1 MSLKTFRGGVHPE
14 EKKELSVGKPIEVYL
29 PKGDLVFPLNQHIGK
44 PAKPVVAKGDKVLA
58 GQLIA
63 EADGFVS
70 ANIVSSCSGTV
81 KAIEERKL
89 GTGAKATCIVIENDG
104 NFTLQEGIGVEK
116 DPDSLS
122 NDEILAAIKK
132 AGIVG
137 MGGAG
142 FPTNVKLMPKNP
154 DNIEYIIANGC
165 ECEPYITCDDELM
178 KKHARQIV
186 IAMKLLM
193 QLFEN
198 AAGVIAIE
206 DNKPTAIEA
215 MRGVCAKEKG
225 LSVMPVQTKYPEGGE
240 RNLISVVTGRN
251 LKGGQLPAELGCLVC
266 NVASLY
272 AIYRACCLNEPLMDR
287 LVTVSGEGVA
297 NPHNMLVKL
306 GTSMA
311 ELVEAAGG
319 AAPGKEIKKVLSGG
333 PMMGIPLISLDT
345 PLCKN
350 NNAITVFAEDPV
362 EQAQLQMTACFR
374 CGRCQQACPIGLVPQ
389 LMANAAERGDLDYY
403 EKKLY
408 GLDCFQCG
416 SCTFVCPAKRPL
428 MQTFKQAKA
437 AIMAA
442 KRK

>member
-1 MSLKTFRGGVHPE
+1 
-14 EKKELSVGKPIEVYL
+14 
-29 PKGDLVFPLNQHIGK
+29 
-44 PAKPVVAKGDKVLA
+44 
-58 GQLIA
+58 
-63 EADGFVS
+63 
-70 ANIVSSCSGTV
+70 
-81 KAIEERKL
+81 
-89 GTGAKATCIVIENDG
+89 
-104 NFTLQEGIGVEK
+104 
-116 DPDSLS
+116 
-122 NDEILAAIKK
+122 
-132 AGIVG
+132 
-137 MGGAG
+137 
-142 FPTNVKLMPKNP
+142 
-154 DNIEYIIANGC
+154 
-165 ECEPYITCDDELM
+165 
-178 KKHARQIV
+178 
-186 IAMKLLM
+186 
-193 QLFEN
+193 
-198 AAGVIAIE
+198 
-206 DNKPTAIEA
+206 
-215 MRGVCAKEKG
+215 
-225 LSVMPVQTKYPEGGE
+225 
-240 RNLISVVTGRN
+240 
-251 LKGGQLPAELGCLVC
+251 
-266 NVASLY
+266 
-272 AIYRACCLNEPLMDR
+272 MDR